1 MTEEKQHK
9 GLILQAMVSMGAADG
24 TLDNSEQETIC
35 RIYNQITGKE
45 IGELEVAVVADHRAK
60 SPTKFAS
67 ELAAAC
73 QSIDVKAKETILRA
87 AYLVLLAD
95 ERVSARE
102 RKKLK
107 DFAAAMKIPEI
118 HYNAILEDLSS
129 LTGE

>member
-1 MTEEKQHK
+1 MTEDKQLR
-9 GLILQAMVSMGAADG
+9 GLVLQAMVSMGAADG
-24 TLDNSEQETIC
+24 TLDNSEQDTIC

-60 SPTKFAS
+60 APTQFTS
-67 ELAAAC
+67 ELAVAC
-73 QSIDVKAKETILRA
+73 QSIDIKAKETILRA